1 MDVVL
6 DRDAFLKGLQMVHNI
21 VEPRQT
27 LPILANVLMEADGE
41 TVRITATDLEVGAR
55 VSIPARVAS
64 DGSVTV
70 SARKL
75 TEIVKELPS
84 ASLSLKVGENAG
96 VTMRCA
102 GVSYRLVGM
111 APDDFPAVVP
121 AAPPAWLRMEA
132 GMLREMLSQTSFA
145 ISHDESRF
153 ALNGVLFVL
162 QAKEVRFVATDGH
175 RLALATRGVGQGLS
189 GVSGIVPRKAV
200 VEIMRV
206 LGASEDVQ
214 IAITENQFVMQMP
227 NFVMT
232 ARLIEGQFPN
242 WEAVLPKNHPGRLA
256 LKRSSLAAALRRVS
270 VMAEERNKPVRFA
283 LASGTLTLSAASHD
297 LGEAE
302 EQLEV
307 DYTGGDLTIGFNS
320 RYILDA
326 LTPMEHDD
334 VLFEFKDALSP
345 GVLRSAADEGYC
357 CVIMPMRI

>member
-27 LPILANVLMEADGE
+27 LPILANVLMEADSE

-64 DGSVTV
+64 GGAVTV

-75 TEIVKELPS
+75 TEIVKELPP
-84 ASLSLKVGENAG
+84 ASLRLKVGENAG

-189 GVSGIVPRKAV
+189 GVSGIVPRKAI

-242 WEAVLPKNHPGRLA
+242 WEAVLPRNHPGRLA
-256 LKRSSLAAALRRVS
+256 LKRSTLAAALRRVS

-297 LGEAE
+297 LGDAE

-307 DYTGGDLTIGFNS
+307 DYTGGELTIGFNS
-320 RYILDA
+320 RYVLDA

>member
-41 TVRITATDLEVGAR
+41 TMRITATDLEVGAR

-64 DGSVTV
+64 GGALTV

-132 GMLREMLSQTSFA
+132 GMLREMLAQTSFA
-145 ISHDESRF
+145 VSHDESRF

-242 WEAVLPKNHPGRLA
+242 WEAVLPRNHPGRLA
-256 LKRSSLAAALRRVS
+256 LKRSALAAALRRVS
-270 VMAEERNKPVRFA
+270 VMAEERNKPVRFV
-283 LASGTLTLSAASHD
+283 LAPGSLTLSAASHD

-307 DYTGGDLTIGFNS
+307 DYTGGELTIGFNS
-320 RYILDA
+320 RYVLDA